1 MIKIGCLALVG
12 VLIAIPAIAARFLP
26 WWGTLLVIF
35 AEVTLLVVGGPKLM
49 VFGFKQFAV
58 RLIGRKSRA
67 LRGAQVRVHRIEP
80 AGKPASLTRDDSAET
95 EGDDDDDDEDKDV
108 SGEEA
113 GGTAEPEEPD
123 DRRYVLVEF
132 TITPQAGPAA
142 MEYYDTTEL
151 KLVPYDAEVGLTEK
165 PTAGYEA
172 SVVEQWLIDE
182 AGTATRDFDK
192 LTGPARLRTIFACP
206 PTVRGRAKF
215 QYYFEAFGDLM
226 VP

>member
-1 MIKIGCLALVG
+1 VIKIGCLALVG

-35 AEVTLLVVGGPKLM
+35 AEVTLLVVGGPKLV
-49 VFGFKQFAV
+49 VFGLKHFALRMV
-58 RLIGRKSRA
+58 GRKSRA
-67 LRGAQVRVHRIEP
+67 LRGAQVRVHRVEP
-80 AGKPASLTRDDSAET
+80 TEKPAPLTQDDSAET
-95 EGDDDDDDEDKDV
+95 EADDDDDDDDEDV
-108 SGEEA
+108 SGEGA
-113 GGTAEPEEPD
+113 SGAAEPAVSD

-132 TITPQAGPAA
+132 TLTPQAGPAA

-151 KLVPYDAEVGLTEK
+151 KLVPYDAQVGLTEK
-165 PTAGYEA
+165 PTSGHEA
-172 SVVEQWLIDE
+172 DVVEQWLIDE

-215 QYYFEAFGDLM
+215 QYYFEAFGDVM
-226 VP
+226 IP

>member
-1 MIKIGCLALVG
+1 VIKIGCLALVG

-108 SGEEA
+108 SGEGA
-113 GGTAEPEEPD
+113 RGPSEPEEPY

-132 TITPQAGPAA
+132 TITPQGGPAA
-142 MEYYDTTEL
+142 TESYEASQL
-151 KLVPYDAEVGLTEK
+151 KLVPFDAYVGLTEK
-165 PTAGYEA
+165 STSGSEA
-172 SVVEQWLIDE
+172 RVVEQWLIDE
-182 AGTATRDFDK
+182 AGNATRDFDD
-192 LTGPARLRTIFACP
+192 LTGPARLRTVFACP
-206 PTVRGRAKF
+206 PTVHGRAKF
-215 QYYFEAFGDLM
+215 QYYFEAFGDVM